1 MGVEDDDGPSAGGS
15 GRVSVGEGFWI
26 EQLGA
31 LLPARALIVFDI
43 GIGGVVSVFVDLA
56 ASVCGALGSVG
67 CDFRSL
73 LDDAGDSGLAVDA
86 AGIKFDISVSCLRSS
101 IVGATAGS
109 CSFPSKFTSLPSLR
123 VIVSCESN
131 ACSKSTSMR
140 DVLRSVLSL
149 SSAKGPCRNDDG
161 GRLGFRT
168 PAPGRNSVPMLQ
180 LTLSG

>member
-1 MGVEDDDGPSAGGS
+1 MGVEDDDGPSTEGS
-15 GRVSVGEGFWI
+15 DRGSVGEGFWI
-26 EQLGA
+26 ERFGA

-43 GIGGVVSVFVDLA
+43 GIGGIVSIFVGLA

-67 CDFRSL
+67 CGLLGL
-73 LDDAGDSGLAVDA
+73 LDDAGDSGLAGDA
-86 AGIKFDISVSCLRSS
+86 AGIEFDTSVSRLRSS
-101 IVGATAGS
+101 IVGAAAGS
-109 CSFPSKFTSLPSLR
+109 CSFPSEFTSLPSWR

-131 ACSKSTSMR
+131 ACSKSKSTR
-140 DVLRSVLSL
+140 DVLRSVLSR